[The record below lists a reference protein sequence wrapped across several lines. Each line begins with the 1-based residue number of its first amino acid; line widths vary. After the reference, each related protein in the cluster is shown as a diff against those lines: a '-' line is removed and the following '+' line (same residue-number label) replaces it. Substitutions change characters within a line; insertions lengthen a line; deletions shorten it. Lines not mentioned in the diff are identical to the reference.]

1 MSLITCCP
9 ACGTMFRVVPD
20 QLKISEGWVRCG
32 HCSEV
37 FDASATLVEQADAVT
52 APAPAPPV
60 PQPQVLHPQVLHPP
74 ALQPQIP
81 ALLQPPVEPHA
92 AVAPA
97 DAEPPIT
104 EPPAELVAQVLA
116 GEANTQPAALAR
128 EDGPQDARD
137 APPDSELEESPLDQ
151 PFVFRRSD
159 LAESEGAPSVS
170 PPIAESGFGLSRP
183 GESES
188 GWEAEQ
194 PQGVS
199 FLRAARSRA
208 LWHTPRMRG
217 LLVVLGLLLGALLA
231 AQFAVHDRDRIAAAQ
246 PGLKPLLE
254 ALCAPLACRVG
265 PPRQIDAVA
274 IDSSAFNKLRGDTYR
289 LAFTLKNGAVFP
301 IAVPAMELTLT
312 DTQDQPVLRRVLTPA
327 EMGAPVATLG
337 AGAEWSGAVT
347 LAIAADGQAGRIAGY
362 RLLAFYP

>member
-52 APAPAPPV
+52 APAPAPLASP
-60 PQPQVLHPQVLHPP
+60 PP
-74 ALQPQIP
+74 ALQPHIP
-81 ALLQPPVEPHA
+81 ALLQPPAEPHA
-92 AVAPA
+92 PAAPA

-104 EPPAELVAQVLA
+104 EPSAELLAQVLA
-116 GEANTQPAALAR
+116 GAANTQPAALAR
-128 EDGPQDARD
+128 EDGRRDDRD
-137 APPDSELEESPLDQ
+137 APPPDSVLEESPLDQ

-183 GESES
+183 DDGES

-199 FLRAARSRA
+199 FLRAARRRA
-208 LWHTPRMRG
+208 LWHAPRMRA
-217 LLVVLGLLLGALLA
+217 LLVFLGLLLGALLA

-265 PPRQIDAVA
+265 PPRQIEAVA

-347 LAIAADGQAGRIAGY
+347 LAVKAEGQAGRIAGY